1 MSDPAPHSPAKPTRR
16 AAEGPGEATAAGLP
30 EVVAAP
36 RRQIDTH
43 LASTLDLAD
52 LPPRLREAMAYATLS
67 GGKRLRPLLAWHAC
81 VAAGG
86 EGPEALPACAAVEL
100 VHCFSLV
107 HDDLPALDDD
117 DMRRGRPTLH
127 RHAGEAMAI
136 LAGDA
141 LLTHAFGVLAG
152 TGPPETA
159 RTLCRELSEACERM
173 IAGQVLDTLGAGE
186 HGGPGESDED
196 RLEAIHRGKT
206 GAMLVASVRMGAL
219 SVPGCPDATLD
230 ALTAY
235 GHAAGLMFQV
245 VDDLLD
251 AGGHLAPNLGVV
263 ELTIACTTSSTSA
276 TIGCCSTSG
285 TSATRTSCS
294 PAAAPAAEAA
304 QRGGMAGFPEPRE
317 RLRPL
322 RVGHAGTA
330 SHGRGHGA
338 RRHARGEA
346 YGPHATPTAASW

>member
-251 AGGHLAPNLGVV
+251 VTQTTQHLGKRSGKDAVAGKLTYPGVLGVDRSRALV
-263 ELTIACTTSSTSA
+263 HELLAECL
-276 TIGCCSTSG
+276 
-285 TSATRTSCS
+285 
-294 PAAAPAAEAA
+294 AAVDPLGPRAE
-304 QRGGMAGFPEPRE
+304 
-317 RLRPL
+317 PL
-322 RVGHAGTA
+322 RAL
-330 SHGRGHGA
+330 A
-338 RRHARGEA
+338 RYLAVRTR
-346 YGPHATPTAASW
+346 